1 MDSLISTQ
9 LYLQPLLWINV
20 VFYIVLFYIPI
31 SKVTQSLS
39 GKSILIFSYL
49 QPSILF
55 FFFTKSWY
63 LLLSNNSL
71 GVYKRFDDE
80 FISLQLTAD
89 IYDRVEKDIKR
100 MGLNSDCVGGGRI
113 QHDKSEKK
121 ILVYGYSMV
130 S

>member
-1 MDSLISTQ
+1 M
-9 LYLQPLLWINV
+9 
-20 VFYIVLFYIPI
+20 
-31 SKVTQSLS
+31 
-39 GKSILIFSYL
+39 
-49 QPSILF
+49 
-55 FFFTKSWY
+55 
-63 LLLSNNSL
+63 LLSNNSL

-100 MGLNSDCVGGGRI
+100 IGLNSDCVGGGRI